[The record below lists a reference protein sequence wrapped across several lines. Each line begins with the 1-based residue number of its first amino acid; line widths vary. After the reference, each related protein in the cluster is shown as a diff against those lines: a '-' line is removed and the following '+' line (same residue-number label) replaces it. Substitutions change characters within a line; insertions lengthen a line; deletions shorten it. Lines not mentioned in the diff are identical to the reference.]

1 MIALTAEQLLAAA
14 QGEPV
19 RVVDP
24 ATQAA
29 FVVVRAEVFERL
41 AGVMKPSAIATP
53 EPQPLRQR
61 VRDLPLPPEVAA
73 EAVRYGKRIG
83 FWRAKD
89 RRDLEEQ
96 MKIQHYYG
104 GQWIAYLRSDEGPV
118 VVAAAEDLNDPLFDQ
133 QLAFLTAD
141 ERRSVLIDRPS
152 RLFDNESEIGT
163 QFSDES

>member
-24 ATQAA
+24 STQAA

-41 AGVMKPSAIATP
+41 AGAMKPPASAAP
-53 EPQPLRQR
+53 QPQPLRQL

-83 FWRAKD
+83 CWRAKH
-89 RRDLEEQ
+89 RRQLEEQ
-96 MKIQHYYG
+96 MKLQHYYG

-118 VVAAAEDLNDPLFDQ
+118 VVAAAEDLSDPLFDQ
-133 QLAFLTAD
+133 QLAALTAE
-141 ERRSVLIDRPS
+141 ERRGAIITSPV
-152 RLFDNESEIGT
+152 RLFDDESEILT
-163 QFSDES
+163 PFPDES

>member
-1 MIALTAEQLLAAA
+1 MIALTPEQWQAAA

-24 ATQAA
+24 STQNA

-41 AGVMKPSAIATP
+41 AGAMKPPAIAAP
-53 EPQPLRQR
+53 GPQPLRQR
-61 VRDLPLPPEVAA
+61 IRDLPLPPEVAA
-73 EAVRYGKRIG
+73 EAARFGKRIG

-89 RRDLEEQ
+89 RRQLEEQ

-118 VVAAAEDLNDPLFDQ
+118 VVAAAEDLNDSLFDQ
-133 QLAFLTAD
+133 QLSFLTAE
-141 ERRSVLIDRPS
+141 ERRSALIDRPS

-163 QFSDES
+163 PFSDES